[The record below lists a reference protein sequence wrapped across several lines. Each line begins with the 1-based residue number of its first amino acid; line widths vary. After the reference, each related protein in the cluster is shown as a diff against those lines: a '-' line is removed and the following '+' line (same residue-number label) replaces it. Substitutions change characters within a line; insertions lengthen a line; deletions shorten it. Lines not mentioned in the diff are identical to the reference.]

1 MDSSSKRDE
10 PEAQDAEVGDTGG
23 TGAGDDEQQ
32 PSGLRRT
39 FRETLDALAERRRR
53 LSEEDIIGRTPLFQA
68 AEAGDLERVKE
79 IIFSFRGTGMFP
91 PRLSL
96 IAQEDVLG
104 LTAADVAEQNGHEE
118 IEQLLRSE
126 QGRMEFFE

>member
-1 MDSSSKRDE
+1 MDGSSKRDE
-10 PEAQDAEVGDTGG
+10 SEELNAEVGETGS
-23 TGAGDDEQQ
+23 TDAADPEQQ
-32 PSGLRRT
+32 LSAERRG
-39 FRETLDALAERRRR
+39 FRETLDALAERRKR
-53 LSEEDIIGRTPLFQA
+53 LGKQDVVGRTPLFRA

-96 IAQEDVLG
+96 IATEDVLG

-118 IEQLLRSE
+118 IAQLLRSE